1 MAILER
7 IASKIAGKRDV
18 LTPRDWKG
26 EDLASWINAGVLRPA
41 GFASEDYVCTD
52 CTACDAF
59 PLPRQKR
66 AVGGDPAFCVRCA
79 ETGELMDVPSESIAK
94 YAIEVESFAALFAS
108 ALQCQTAR
116 PSDELYG
123 AWDLG
128 ETGEPFSNR
137 KRRAWFFRRFDNAA
151 AQSFSSL
158 PSGTQGAIVVAA
170 KVSKDYDEA
179 AFPFVFAASELMP
192 GGKPVVSLDPVRIR
206 FKADTD
212 RRRQEKKDVRK
223 PDADLEDNLKSLAKY
238 YKDSAI
244 ALARTMKKDW
254 HKAESAAKEI
264 TQQTAAAAVGVS
276 DSRISDYL
284 NKKDYEDN
292 AWVLAA
298 RFWHGQCADLQQ
310 LSIVADIIQTK
321 LHHKLATI
329 DKMDA
334 LLLYTQI
341 LPHFI
346 AECGEIRSIKK
357 SVSGTDARTR
367 ERFGEICG
375 VKGKVA

>member
-7 IASKIAGKRDV
+7 IASKIAGKRDI

-26 EDLASWINAGVLRPA
+26 DDTAPWTVAKILRPA
-41 GFASEDYVCTD
+41 GYAPEDYICTG

-59 PLPRQKR
+59 PRPKQKR
-66 AVGGDPAFCVRCA
+66 AIGGEPAFYIRCA
-79 ETGELMDVPSESIAK
+79 QSGELMDVPSESIVK
-94 YAIEVESFAALFAS
+94 YAIDVNAFASLFAY
-108 ALQCQTAR
+108 ALQCQPPR
-116 PSDELYG
+116 PSDELRG
-123 AWDLG
+123 AWDFG
-128 ETGEPFSNR
+128 ETGEAFSNR
-137 KRRAWFFRRFDNAA
+137 KRRAWFFRRFDSTV

-158 PSGTQGAIVVAA
+158 PSGTQGAIVMAA

-192 GGKPVVSLDPVRIR
+192 DGKPVVSLEPVRIR

-212 RRRQEKKDVRK
+212 RRRQEKKDLRK
-223 PDADLEDNLKSLAKY
+223 PAADLEDNLKSLAQY

-254 HKAESAAKEI
+254 YQAESAAKEI

-284 NKKDYEDN
+284 NKKDYENN
-292 AWVLAA
+292 AWALAA
-298 RFWHGQCADLQQ
+298 RFWHDRCADLQQ
-310 LSIVADIIQTK
+310 LTIVADIIQTK

-334 LLLYTQI
+334 LSLYTQV

-346 AECGEIRSIKK
+346 AEMTVRQRRS
-357 SVSGTDARTR
+357 V
-367 ERFGEICG
+367 
-375 VKGKVA
+375 

>member
-26 EDLASWINAGVLRPA
+26 EDTAPWTDAKILRPA
-41 GFASEDYVCTD
+41 GFAPEDYICTG

-59 PLPRQKR
+59 PRPKQKR
-66 AVGGDPAFCVRCA
+66 ATGGEPAFYISCA
-79 ETGELMDVPSESIAK
+79 QSGELMDVPSESIVK
-94 YAIEVESFAALFAS
+94 YAIDVEAFASLFAC
-108 ALQCQTAR
+108 ALQCQVPR
-116 PSDELYG
+116 PSDELHG
-123 AWDLG
+123 VWDFG
-128 ETGEPFSNR
+128 ESGEAFSNR
-137 KRRAWFFRRFDNAA
+137 KRRAWFFRRFDSAI

-158 PSGTQGAIVVAA
+158 PSGAQGAIVVAA

-179 AFPFVFAASELMP
+179 AFPFVFDASELLP
-192 GGKPVVSLDPVRIR
+192 DGKPIVSLDPVRIR

-212 RRRQEKKDVRK
+212 RRRQEKKNLRK
-223 PDADLEDNLKSLAKY
+223 PDADLEDNLKSLAQY

-254 HKAESAAKEI
+254 HQAESAVKKI

-284 NKKDYEDN
+284 NMTEYEYN
-292 AWVLAA
+292 AWTLAA
-298 RFWHGQCADLQQ
+298 RFWRDQCSDLYQ
-310 LSIVADIIQTK
+310 LDIVADIIQNK

-334 LLLYTQI
+334 LALYTQI
-341 LPHFI
+341 IPHFV
-346 AECGEIRSIKK
+346 AEM
-357 SVSGTDARTR
+357 TARNGR
-367 ERFGEICG
+367 R
-375 VKGKVA
+375 V

>member
-26 EDLASWINAGVLRPA
+26 EDTAPWTDAKILRPA
-41 GFASEDYVCTD
+41 GFAPEDYICAG

-59 PLPRQKR
+59 PRPKQKR
-66 AVGGDPAFCVRCA
+66 ATGGEPAFYISCA
-79 ETGELMDVPSESIAK
+79 QSGELMDVPSESIAK
-94 YAIEVESFAALFAS
+94 YAIDIEAFVSLFAC
-108 ALQCQTAR
+108 ALHCQPPR
-116 PSDELYG
+116 HSDELHG
-123 AWDLG
+123 AWDFG
-128 ETGEPFSNR
+128 ESGEAFSNR
-137 KRRAWFFRRFDNAA
+137 KRRAWFFRRFDSAV

-158 PSGTQGAIVVAA
+158 PSGAQGAIIVAA

-179 AFPFVFAASELMP
+179 AFPFVFDASELLP
-192 GGKPVVSLDPVRIR
+192 DGKPIVSLDPVRIR

-212 RRRQEKKDVRK
+212 RRRQEKKNLRK
-223 PDADLEDNLKSLAKY
+223 PDADLEDNLKSLAQY

-298 RFWHGQCADLQQ
+298 RFWQGLCVDLQQ

-334 LLLYTQI
+334 LSLYTQV

-346 AECGEIRSIKK
+346 AAMAVRQRRC
-357 SVSGTDARTR
+357 V
-367 ERFGEICG
+367 
-375 VKGKVA
+375 

>member
-26 EDLASWINAGVLRPA
+26 EDLASWVDAGILRPA
-41 GFASEDYVCTD
+41 GFAPEDYICTG
-52 CTACDAF
+52 CIACDAF
-59 PLPRQKR
+59 PRPKQKR
-66 AVGGDPAFCVRCA
+66 ATGGEPAFYIRCA
-79 ETGELMDVPSESIAK
+79 QTGELMDVPSESIAK
-94 YAIEVESFAALFAS
+94 YAIEVESFVAFFAS
-108 ALQCQTAR
+108 ALRCQEPR
-116 PSDELYG
+116 RSEEFQDV
-123 AWDLG
+123 WDFG
-128 ETGEPFSNR
+128 ETGEAFSNR
-137 KRRAWFFRRFDNAA
+137 KRRAWFFRSFDSTF

-158 PSGTQGAIVVAA
+158 PSGAQGAIVVAA
-170 KVSKDYDEA
+170 KVSKDYDET

-192 GGKPVVSLDPVRIR
+192 DGKPVVSLDPVRIR
-206 FKADTD
+206 FKVDTD
-212 RRRQEKKDVRK
+212 RRRQEKKDLRK

-244 ALARTMKKDW
+244 ALARVVKKDW
-254 HKAESAAKEI
+254 HKAEVAAKEI
-264 TQQTAAAAVGVS
+264 TQQTAAAVVGVS

-298 RFWHGQCADLQQ
+298 RFWQGLCIDLQQ

-321 LHHKLATI
+321 LHHKLTTI

-334 LLLYTQI
+334 LSLYMQV
-341 LPHFI
+341 LKHFI
-346 AECGEIRSIKK
+346 ADTTMR
-357 SVSGTDARTR
+357 
-367 ERFGEICG
+367 
-375 VKGKVA
+375 KGGRV

>member
-18 LTPRDWKG
+18 LTPSDWKG
-26 EDLASWINAGVLRPA
+26 EGLASWIDAGILRPA
-41 GFASEDYVCTD
+41 GFAPEDYVCTD
-52 CTACDAF
+52 CTACDTF
-59 PLPRQKR
+59 PRPKQKR
-66 AVGGDPAFCVRCA
+66 ATGGAPAFCVRCA

-94 YAIEVESFAALFAS
+94 YAIEVGSFASLFAS
-108 ALQCQTAR
+108 ALKCQTAR
-116 PSDELYG
+116 PSDELHG

-128 ETGEPFSNR
+128 ATGEAFSNR
-137 KRRAWFFRRFDNAA
+137 KRRAWFLRRFDNTTAL
-151 AQSFSSL
+151 SFNTL
-158 PSGTQGAIVVAA
+158 PSGSQGAVIVAA
-170 KVSKDYDEA
+170 KVSKNYDEA
-179 AFPFVFAASELMP
+179 TFPFVFAANELMP
-192 GGKPVVSLDPVRIR
+192 DGVPVVSLDPVRIR

-212 RRRQEKKDVRK
+212 RRRQEKKNLRK
-223 PDADLEDNLKSLAKY
+223 TDADLEDNLKSLAQY
-238 YKDSAI
+238 YKDNAI

-264 TQQTAAAAVGVS
+264 TQQTAAASVGVS

-298 RFWHGQCADLQQ
+298 RSWHGLCADLQQ
-310 LSIVADIIQTK
+310 LTIVADIIQTK

-334 LLLYTQI
+334 LSLYTQV

-346 AECGEIRSIKK
+346 AGCGGIHRIRK
-357 SVSGTDARTR
+357 SAYAAGPKTR
-367 ERFGEICG
+367 GE
-375 VKGKVA
+375 V

>member
-26 EDLASWINAGVLRPA
+26 EDLASWIDAGVLRPA
-41 GFASEDYVCTD
+41 GFAPEDYVCTD
-52 CTACDAF
+52 CTACDTF
-59 PLPRQKR
+59 PRPKQKR
-66 AVGGDPAFCVRCA
+66 ATGGNPAFCVRCA
-79 ETGELMDVPSESIAK
+79 ETGELMDVPSESIVK
-94 YAIEVESFAALFAS
+94 YAIEVGAFAALFAS

-116 PSDELYG
+116 LSDELHG

-128 ETGEPFSNR
+128 ETGEAFSNR
-137 KRRAWFFRRFDNAA
+137 KRRAWFLRRFDSVTAL
-151 AQSFSSL
+151 SFSSL
-158 PSGTQGAIVVAA
+158 PSGSQGSVIVAA
-170 KVSKDYDEA
+170 KVSKDYDES
-179 AFPFVFAASELMP
+179 AFPFVFAANELMP
-192 GGKPVVSLDPVRIR
+192 DGEPAVSLDPVRIR
-206 FKADTD
+206 FRADTD
-212 RRRQEKKDVRK
+212 RRRQEKKNLRK
-223 PDADLEDNLKSLAKY
+223 TDADLEDNLKSLAKY

-298 RFWHGQCADLQQ
+298 RFWQGLCADPQQ
-310 LSIVADIIQTK
+310 LSIVADIIRTK

-329 DKMDA
+329 DKMDPVA
-334 LLLYTQI
+334 LQMQVQ
-341 LPHFI
+341 PVFI
-346 AECGEIRSIKK
+346 KTMAIRLGSSKLSKEIN
-357 SVSGTDARTR
+357 
-367 ERFGEICG
+367 
-375 VKGKVA
+375 